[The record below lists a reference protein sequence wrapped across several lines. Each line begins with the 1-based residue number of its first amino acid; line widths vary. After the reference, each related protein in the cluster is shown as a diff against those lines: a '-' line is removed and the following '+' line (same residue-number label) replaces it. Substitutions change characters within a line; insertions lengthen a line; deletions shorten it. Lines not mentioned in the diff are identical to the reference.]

1 MLNERNNSGFLK
13 KIQSEYSVFSYD
25 LQKASCGKT
34 KQTKPTNIKMEK
46 EIKGQIWCRFKR
58 SSAWTYEV
66 HGSKSKYIIVYL
78 LGYGYWLWEK
88 NCFWKEFSSIIKWFY
103 KPRFLFC
110 SVFFFL
116 MILAT
121 IKFCFLF
128 CFVLFTCLFC
138 LFVFRVLE

>member
-1 MLNERNNSGFLK
+1 MLNERNNSRFLK
-13 KIQSEYSVFSYD
+13 KIQSEYSIFSYD
-25 LQKASCGKT
+25 LQKTSCGKT
-34 KQTKPTNIKMEK
+34 KQSKPTNIKMEK
-46 EIKGQIWCRFKR
+46 EIKVQIWCRFKR

-78 LGYGYWLWEK
+78 LGYGYWLWDK

-110 SVFFFL
+110 SVFFYDFRL
-116 MILAT
+116 QSSSV
-121 IKFCFLF
+121 F

-138 LFVFRVLE
+138 LFVFRVWE